1 MRVSLPPAVIVWGAS
16 GFIGRNIVDAL
27 AGQVPLL
34 IGVNA
39 SGAAVPGCT
48 TTVAAAAVDT
58 LPALPEGAAI
68 LHVAAFRYFASQF
81 GKQQQ
86 RILAANLAMTEQ
98 VYGFAMARGITEI
111 RAASSSAVYPASWAV
126 QDDAVP
132 LDLNDWPHDGEAAY
146 AWSKRWGEITAELW
160 HRRAGIHT
168 ISFRLTNPYGP
179 HDTLDEAEAHVAT
192 AFVIRAAGD
201 APEFEVRGDPDA
213 ERDFI
218 YAGDVAAAFV
228 ESLALR
234 GVTEAVNLAF
244 GETRT
249 VRDLA
254 ACAMRAA
261 GRQRPIKLTSPPAAG
276 NRGVKVRRATAAKLR
291 QLLPGLAPFR
301 GLDDGMA
308 ATLAWYRD
316 ALRG

>member
-1 MRVSLPPAVIVWGAS
+1 VSLPPAVLVWGAS
-16 GFIGRNIVDAL
+16 GFIGRNVVDAL
-27 AGQVPLL
+27 AGRVPMV

-39 SGAAVPGCT
+39 SGTAVPGCAI
-48 TTVAAAAVDT
+48 TVAANAVDS
-58 LPALPEGAAI
+58 LPALPPGTAI
-68 LHVAAFRYFASQF
+68 IHVASFRYFASIF
-81 GKQQQ
+81 GKQQAE
-86 RILAANLAMTEQ
+86 ILSANLAMTEQ
-98 VYGFAMARGITEI
+98 VYRFAMARGITEV
-111 RAASSSAVYPASWAV
+111 RAASSSAVYPASWAM
-126 QDDAVP
+126 QDDARP

-146 AWSKRWGEITAELW
+146 AWSKRWGEITGELW
-160 HRRAGIHT
+160 RRRAGIHT

-179 HDTLDEAEAHVAT
+179 HDTLDEDEAHVAT

-218 YAGDVAAAFV
+218 YAGDAAAAFV
-228 ESLALR
+228 ESLKLT
-234 GVTEAVNLAF
+234 GVTEVVNLAF

-254 ACAMRAA
+254 ECAMRAA

-291 QLLPGLAPFR
+291 QLLPGLPPFR

-316 ALRG
+316 ALRR